1 MYFKQTL
8 FLQMPTILRQ
18 SGFRFFFYSNENAE
32 PAHIHIE
39 KGDAAAKVWLDPIE
53 LENAYDFS
61 SREIRQ
67 FLDIINVHQFTLIR
81 AWNDYF
87 N

>member
-1 MYFKQTL
+1 
-8 FLQMPTILRQ
+8 MPTILRQ

-32 PAHIHIE
+32 PPHIHIE
-39 KGDAAAKVWLDPIE
+39 KGDASAKVWLDPIE
-53 LENAYDFS
+53 IENAYDFS
-61 SREIRQ
+61 SREMKQIHE
-67 FLDIINVHQFTLIR
+67 IITKNQFTLIR